1 MEKENRLKGEIIA
14 MVQTIRGLH
23 KTHTEILYRM
33 TSNRK
38 AWSLNVAAASN
49 KIQKLEQHMQKVE
62 TQLLEDTSKLE
73 EVTKDISN
81 LMKDTSRLNVLVDNV
96 RNYATCERVI
106 GEKYETISNKPSSS
120 ITSQNSTSNT
130 LGNHKSRIIFMENM
144 LSSPSESSIEE
155 ANACVKDDACCSSK
169 TLEMH
174 IKNDLNNSLNDKT
187 DNKIKHCA
195 TNINLGETLND
206 RTDANMLKSLK
217 SINDETNITHHSI
230 SDFENLHTK
239 CDKKNIQNDRC
250 IENDKTSRRLSS
262 EQSPIKNTCE
272 KPIIQEFQTRTRK
285 RENRYKRKTMKKQH
299 DNRVSYHIKQE
310 CFKGAITNNVPTM
323 DLQKVESFRLNI
335 KPEETSMISQE
346 RFSTPRRRGRRSQD
360 EDGLFDIDQPRT
372 IREWIQYTNHIIDHA
387 SARMRSGLVKI
398 GRSLDVILVLDTSE
412 RIAGYFQKLKSIAL
426 QYVYGIKQQF
436 ERTGIDNGIGI
447 AIFGRQTRLIQEA
460 TNDYDLILELLGK
473 IRPEGDG
480 HIIGGLLMGLAGV
493 VSCGVGYSHDTALQP
508 HVIVFTNGSS
518 EQNMPSVDFDD
529 NLVVTFGNL
538 RVKPDVN
545 GVIDMIACTT
555 TKIFYVPVGG
565 NYHNITLEKAVRTT
579 NGKLIPDD
587 EIIRLTLMSKVL
599 KMAMDVASEIR
610 YSNNH
615 SREVI
620 RRKIVDTH
628 NISDRYDDCLDMV
641 QDFINPLKLAN
652 KQGKYVELKCYT
664 LKLGDRVRRGPDW
677 IYSDQDLDLPGT
689 VVGQDLCG
697 HDWKYGDFDGGEGSL
712 GTVLEVKDK
721 SKVVVR
727 WDRTNKGIFKIGF
740 NGLFEVKLCDDFV
753 NKENTRRHI
762 KPSNHSLTRQQN
774 RHNLDTIDDDLL
786 DCVITYSDILVSAIW
801 EYRKSSEWT
810 QYPSGI
816 NTTIEK
822 AYQRKQTGNII
833 IEMDRTKYIIH
844 FPKMIQENP
853 QNKTEIQIRR
863 KD

>member
-1 MEKENRLKGEIIA
+1 MHNALIVISTVELDNLKEKMEKENRLKDEVIA

-23 KTHTEILYRM
+23 KTHTEILDRM
-33 TSNRK
+33 TSNCK

-62 TQLLEDTSKLE
+62 TQFLEDTSKLE

-96 RNYATCERVI
+96 RNYATCEGVI
-106 GEKYETISNKPSSS
+106 DEKYETISNEPSSS
-120 ITSQNSTSNT
+120 ITSQNRTSNM
-130 LGNHKSRIIFMENM
+130 LGNHKPRIIE
-144 LSSPSESSIEE
+144 
-155 ANACVKDDACCSSK
+155 CCSRK

-187 DNKIKHCA
+187 DNIIKHCA
-195 TNINLGETLND
+195 TNTDLGETLND
-206 RTDANMLKSLK
+206 QTDANMLKSLK

-230 SDFENLHTK
+230 SDFENLHRK
-239 CDKKNIQNDRC
+239 CHKKNIQNDRC
-250 IENDKTSRRLSS
+250 IENDKTSKRLSF

-272 KPIIQEFQTRTRK
+272 KPIIQELQTRIRK
-285 RENRYKRKTMKKQH
+285 SENRYKRKAMKKQH

-310 CFKGAITNNVPTM
+310 CFKGAITNNVQTM
-323 DLQKVESFRLNI
+323 DLQKEDSFRLNI

-360 EDGLFDIDQPRT
+360 ED
-372 IREWIQYTNHIIDHA
+372 A

-412 RIAGYFQKLKSIAL
+412 RIAGYFQKLKSTAL
-426 QYVYGIKQQF
+426 QYVYGKYRMKETLISLSAGIKQQF

-447 AIFGRQTRLIQEA
+447 AIFGRQTRLVQEA
-460 TNDYDLILELLGK
+460 TNDYDLILELLVK
-473 IRPEGDG
+473 LRPEGDG

-493 VSCGVGYSHDTALQP
+493 VSYGVGYSHDTALQP
-508 HVIVFTNGSS
+508 HMIVFTNGSS

-538 RVKPDVN
+538 R
-545 GVIDMIACTT
+545 
-555 TKIFYVPVGG
+555 
-565 NYHNITLEKAVRTT
+565 TLEKAVRTT
-579 NGKLIPDD
+579 NGKIIPDN

-599 KMAMDVASEIR
+599 KMAMDIASEIR

-620 RRKIVDTH
+620 RRKIVDKH
-628 NISDRYDDCLDMV
+628 NFSDRYDDCLDMV

-652 KQGKYVELKCYT
+652 KQGKYVELKCNT
-664 LKLGDRVRRGPDW
+664 LKLGDRVRRGPNW
-677 IYSDQDLDLPGT
+677 ICSDQDLDLPGT
-689 VVGQDLCG
+689 VVGQDLCDRIWVEWDHGQRLGYVFDEHMNRYQIRKVNEARILVNEMIAVGCRVVRG

-762 KPSNHSLTRQQN
+762 KPSNHSFARQKN
-774 RHNLDTIDDDLL
+774 HHNLDTIDDDPL
-786 DCVITYSDILVSAIW
+786 DCVITYSDILGKVA
-801 EYRKSSEWT
+801 T
-810 QYPSGI
+810 V
-816 NTTIEK
+816 
-822 AYQRKQTGNII
+822 
-833 IEMDRTKYIIH
+833 
-844 FPKMIQENP
+844 
-853 QNKTEIQIRR
+853 
-863 KD
+863 